1 MRSVCVFCGSRAG
14 VRPAYA
20 ATARAVGEAVARRG
34 MTLVYGG
41 GDVGLMREVA
51 DAATAAGGTVIG
63 IIPRHLLRKEIAHQG
78 LSELLVVDSMHIRK
92 ATMNDLS
99 DGFVVLPGGYGTWE
113 EWFETVTWAQLG
125 LHRKPCGVL
134 NAGGFYDPMLR
145 MVDQAVEEG
154 FVDPEQRRLIID
166 AADIETLLDTME
178 RFVPLETPVW
188 LEPGQQ

>member
-41 GDVGLMREVA
+41 GDIGLMGEVA

-166 AADIETLLDTME
+166 AADIETLLDAME

-188 LEPGQQ
+188 LRPGQQ

>member
-1 MRSVCVFCGSRAG
+1 MRSVCVFCGSRTG
-14 VRPAYA
+14 TRPEYA

-41 GDVGLMREVA
+41 GDIGLMGEVA
-51 DAATAAGGTVIG
+51 NAATAAGGRVVG
-63 IIPRHLLRKEIAHQG
+63 IIPRHLLRKEVAHQG
-78 LSELLVVDSMHIRK
+78 LAELLVVDSMHVRK
-92 ATMNDLS
+92 AQMNALS
-99 DGFVVLPGGYGTWE
+99 DGFIVLPGGYGTWE

-134 NAGGFYDPMLR
+134 NGDGFYDPMLA
-145 MVDQAVEEG
+145 MVDRAVAEG

-166 AADIETLLDTME
+166 AEEIEALLDAME

-188 LEPGQQ
+188 LQPGQE

>member
-51 DAATAAGGTVIG
+51 DAATAVGGTVIG

-166 AADIETLLDTME
+166 AADIETLLDAME

-188 LEPGQQ
+188 LRPGQQ

>member
-166 AADIETLLDTME
+166 AADIETLLDAME

>member
-41 GDVGLMREVA
+41 GDIGLMGEVA

-134 NAGGFYDPMLR
+134 NADGFYDPMLR
-145 MVDQAVEEG
+145 MIDQAVEEG
-154 FVDPEQRRLIID
+154 FVDPEQRRLVID
-166 AADIETLLDTME
+166 AVDIETLLDAME

-188 LEPGQQ
+188 LRPGQQ

>member
-125 LHRKPCGVL
+125 LHRKPCGLL
-134 NAGGFYDPMLR
+134 NVHGYFDPLLT
-145 MVDQAVEEG
+145 
-154 FVDPEQRRLIID
+154 F
-166 AADIETLLDTME
+166 IEHTVAE
-178 RFVPLETPVW
+178 RFVRREHAAMLSVASTPADLLDLFITW
-188 LEPGQQ
+188 TPPTIAKWIDRGSA

>member
-14 VRPAYA
+14 ARPAYA

-41 GDVGLMREVA
+41 GDIGLMGEVA

-166 AADIETLLDTME
+166 AADIETLLDAME

-188 LEPGQQ
+188 LRPGQQ